1 MNRFLMVGL
10 TMVACEFRPENDRT
24 GPIKQPPREGLPL
37 YFFMIG
43 IDVLK
48 QAISLVSRAF

>member
-1 MNRFLMVGL
+1 MVGL
-10 TMVACEFRPENDRT
+10 AKVACEFRPENDRT
-24 GPIKQPPREGLPL
+24 GPIKQPPREGLPV